1 MSTREHLDVIRC
13 SKPILQLK
21 SSAFS
26 IDYSHCVCPLHSI
39 CLMLVC
45 PKADNGSFTKVKM
58 KTFVSDSKVKFVK
71 QVEVFVNGVQ
81 QTVINGNYFEH
92 YEFKLNYSTV
102 HNEMTSELNAFD
114 SDSFSCLRN
123 SLELAFFRFQVG
135 FDPGSKCSTKTASNY
150 LEVQQIDDSL
160 PSKCIF
166 NRRFF
171 ECFWKAFRIFN
182 GFHNFTWAPWTA
194 SVLL

>member
-1 MSTREHLDVIRC
+1 MLTQQHLDVIRC

-26 IDYSHCVCPLHSI
+26 IDYSHCVCLLHSI

-58 KTFVSDSKVKFVK
+58 ETFVSDSKVKFVK

-81 QTVINGNYFEH
+81 LTVINGNFFEN

-102 HNEMTSELNAFD
+102 HNGMSSELNAFD
-114 SDSFSCLRN
+114 LKSFSCLRN
-123 SLELAFFRFQVG
+123 SLELAFFRFQVC

-150 LEVQQIDDSL
+150 PEVHRIDESL
-160 PSKCIF
+160 LLKCIF
-166 NRRFF
+166 DRRFSEF
-171 ECFWKAFRIFN
+171 LWKTFRKFH
-182 GFHNFTWAPWTA
+182 GFHNFT
-194 SVLL
+194 